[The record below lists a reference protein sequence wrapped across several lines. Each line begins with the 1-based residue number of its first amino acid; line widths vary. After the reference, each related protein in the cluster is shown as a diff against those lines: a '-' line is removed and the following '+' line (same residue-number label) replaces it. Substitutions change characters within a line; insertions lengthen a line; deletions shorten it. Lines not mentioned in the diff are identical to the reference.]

1 MMTGYEFGM
10 MVREAAGLLG
20 AGVCWLLKLA
30 VVLAVMLAPAA
41 VDALIDFY
49 L

>member
-10 MVREAAGLLG
+10 MVRDAAGLLC
-20 AGVCWLLKLA
+20 AGVAFLLKLA

-41 VDALIDFY
+41 VDY
-49 L
+49 LFDLYL

>member
-1 MMTGYEFGM
+1 MVSGYEFGM
-10 MVREAAGLLG
+10 MVRDAARLFG
-20 AGVCWLLKLA
+20 AGVCWLIKLA